1 MSAAGFRSVALVAA
15 ALLPMWSAEQPG
27 IYRHP
32 QGLFS
37 APLPPGW
44 TAETGKAQN
53 ALLQSGK
60 AFVIIGYVPGGGAD
74 PEQVARRISGVY
86 SSFRDPRR
94 LRSGTAQLGGA
105 AGSFEVYSITD
116 EHGAQL
122 LLRAATA
129 PAGDDALLV
138 LSSSP
143 AAEWDRWKTAF
154 GTIEHGLRFRGAP
167 GAATRGNY
175 TPPPATAPP
184 AAHGSGSGMPSA
196 SRAVPNGFRIA
207 GRSGE
212 AGQALTATFTG
223 GRSAK
228 ATFRSALRIA
238 GEYFDQP
245 PVIGSAVV
253 GPHDETV
260 EGLFRASWRGTAVR
274 GLMVASIDGGA
285 GYVGMIFD
293 RENQFAR
300 SLPDLSRQM
309 QASLP
314 AQTQGGGRQAAA
326 PVRRYAPQ
334 RLTQTTLPDGSGSV
348 GLPAGWTITGA
359 YKGCFDASGPNHGI
373 ASLGCAL
380 PAITNPL
387 PGTPA
392 NVVTGPYRDP
402 VHALPQMI
410 DVALMQGK
418 LRSRQASMEIIESA
432 PVATQQG
439 QGQAAYIAFRLRD
452 QQAEGRY
459 LAMVQ
464 TAPIDDSSWFAYMS
478 VVGCSSNHFAE
489 MFPTLWAMW
498 KSWSVNPAVF
508 RERMDAALQSMR
520 DTFAIMQGI
529 EANRAHAAAVANLG
543 WSQVFN
549 GVTTIQNLPGVGEPG
564 EAPYQ
569 INNNSL
575 YLLQSLGLEGKGY
588 RVVSPAELV
597 GNGG

>member
-1 MSAAGFRSVALVAA
+1 MFAAGFRSLALVAA
-15 ALLPMWSAEQPG
+15 VLCPALSAATSDAYQD
-27 IYRHP
+27 P
-32 QGLFS
+32 QGAFS
-37 APLPPGW
+37 IPFPPGW
-44 TAETGKAQN
+44 QVRTTSIHAVGVASGN
-53 ALLQSGK
+53 AYTILFYVDDPAAHPELLDHYKNAAWTDQ
-60 AFVIIGYVPGGGAD
+60 
-74 PEQVARRISGVY
+74 
-86 SSFRDPRR
+86 FRDHR
-94 LRSGTAQLGGA
+94 LLRTGEAQLGGV
-105 AGSFEVYSITD
+105 AGGFEIYSGMSV
-116 EHGAQL
+116 HGTEKLVRMVTAQVGPGL
-122 LLRAATA
+122 
-129 PAGDDALLV
+129 ALMV
-138 LSSSP
+138 SACP
-143 AAEWDRWKTAF
+143 TAEWDRWKTAF
-154 GTIEHGLRFRGAP
+154 GNMEHGVRFRDASPARPRGANASP
-167 GAATRGNY
+167 SG
-175 TPPPATAPP
+175 TAPP
-184 AAHGSGSGMPSA
+184 AASAGHG
-196 SRAVPNGFRIA
+196 VPNGFRIA
-207 GRSGE
+207 GRSGQ
-212 AGQALTATFTG
+212 AGQALTATFNG

-253 GPHDETV
+253 GPHDEMV
-260 EGLFRASWRGTAVR
+260 EGLFRASWRGMPVR
-274 GLMVASIDGGA
+274 GLMVASVDGGA
-285 GYVGMIFD
+285 GYVSIIFD
-293 RENQFAR
+293 RQDQFSR

-314 AQTQGGGRQAAA
+314 AQTQGGGRQTEA

-359 YKGCFDASGPNHGI
+359 YKGCFDASGPNYGI
-373 ASLGCAL
+373 ASLGCAMN
-380 PAITNPL
+380 AFVNPL

-402 VHALPQMI
+402 IHALPQMI
-410 DVALMQGK
+410 DIALMQGK
-418 LRSRQASMEIIESA
+418 LRNRQASMEIIESA

-452 QQAEGRY
+452 QQAEGHY

-478 VVGCSSNHFAE
+478 VVGCSSDHFAE